1 MTTTDWLIIAT
12 AAGPIV
18 ATLVAP
24 GIHQRRTQPRAQ
36 RREHVS
42 ASGADLYA
50 CGVPLTEAQFR
61 EAFGAMQAELNELPP
76 AG

>member
-1 MTTTDWLIIAT
+1 V
-12 AAGPIV
+12 P
-18 ATLVAP
+18 
-24 GIHQRRTQPRAQ
+24 
-36 RREHVS
+36 

-61 EAFGAMQAELNELPP
+61 EAFGAMQAELDELPL